1 LEKSNKE
8 SLVSLLYRRRVKFAI
23 AVLVAQLLLI
33 ATAIA
38 WCVHMVLIAKYGEL
52 RFVEENPVILYGEI
66 VASAVI
72 AVFAT
77 VVFILQWKRLGEK
90 RRTDDTG
97 GITRN

>member
-1 LEKSNKE
+1 
-8 SLVSLLYRRRVKFAI
+8 VSLMYRRRVRFTI
-23 AVLVAQLLLI
+23 AVLAAQLLLI

-66 VASAVI
+66 VATAFI
-72 AVFAT
+72 AVFAAT
-77 VVFILQWKRLGEK
+77 VFILQWKRLGEK

-97 GITRN
+97 EINRA